1 VNFLVKI
8 SNVKLVIIAANYFRR
23 VEGRKQFQKVV
34 FLLKEYSGIEFTYPF
49 IPYLYGP
56 YSSQL
61 QNDIDNLARTGYLK
75 ASKIGPLYYYEI
87 TPLGEKLASQIEK
100 EYGEKQSK
108 GFAKKVSALKECTTE
123 ELVQWSKQLMKE
135 KYKDNFVFPW

>member
-1 VNFLVKI
+1 MVKTP
-8 SNVKLVIIAANYFRR
+8 NVKLLLLTANYLKR
-23 VEGRKQFQKVV
+23 VEGRKQFQKIV
-34 FLLKEYSGIEFTYPF
+34 FLLKEYSEIEFTYPF

-75 ASKIGPLYYYEI
+75 ASRVGRLYYYEI
-87 TPLGEKLASQIEK
+87 TPLGQRFAMQIEK

-108 GFAKKVSALKECTTE
+108 ELARKVNDLKESTTE
-123 ELVQWSKQLMKE
+123 ELVQWSKKLMKE